1 MGVAAHTAPN
11 YTAAQ
16 NAGSGAT
23 VLDGILVAQNEQT
36 GEYPPVTHFGGLP
49 DTANFVGSLNG
60 LMQGVYAY
68 GGAMLFI
75 EFMSEMARPR
85 DFIKGMYAAQFFIY
99 AVYMIYGL
107 VLYHYQ
113 GQGMSNYAWQTVG
126 NMIAI
131 LSSLIAAGLYG
142 NIGIKVLYNN
152 IFVEFF
158 RSPPLT
164 TKHGKIMWAAIVPV
178 YWSIAFVVAASIPNF
193 FGLTSIVAAVCILQF
208 TYTFP
213 PFLHLAYSIKKGAM
227 QEGEGFDP
235 ATGQTTHFD
244 SGIKRIMR
252 GFMKHQWY
260 FNAWNIIY
268 LGGALATAGLGAY
281 SAIEAL
287 IEAFKEPQI
296 SAFTCHSP
304 LDG

>member
-1 MGVAAHTAPN
+1 
-11 YTAAQ
+11 
-16 NAGSGAT
+16 
-23 VLDGILVAQNEQT
+23 
-36 GEYPPVTHFGGLP
+36 
-49 DTANFVGSLNG
+49 
-60 LMQGVYAY
+60 
-68 GGAMLFI
+68 
-75 EFMSEMARPR
+75 MS
-85 DFIKGMYAAQFFIY
+85 D
-99 AVYMIYGL
+99 
-107 VLYHYQ
+107 
-113 GQGMSNYAWQTVG
+113 YAWQTVG

-164 TKHGKIMWAAIVPV
+164 TKRGKIMWAAIVPV

-235 ATGQTTHFD
+235 ATGQTTRHD
-244 SGIKRIMR
+244 SGIKRIVR

-260 FNAWNIIY
+260 LNAWNIIY
-268 LGGALATAGLGAY
+268 LLGALATAGLGSY

-287 IEAFKEPQI
+287 IKAFKEPQI